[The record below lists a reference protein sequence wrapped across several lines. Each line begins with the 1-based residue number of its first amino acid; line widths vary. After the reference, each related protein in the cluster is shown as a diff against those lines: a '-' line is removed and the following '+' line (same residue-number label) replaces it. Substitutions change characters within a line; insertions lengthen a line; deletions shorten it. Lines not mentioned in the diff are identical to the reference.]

1 MEEHCQWHV
10 PLPSLKTEC
19 GKGLGLAA
27 CPALGL
33 LVTSDK
39 DKNTLLP
46 VVWGLPGGAS
56 GGGGAH
62 RQVVAV
68 G

>member
-1 MEEHCQWHV
+1 MEEHWHV

-39 DKNTLLP
+39 DKNTLL
-46 VVWGLPGGAS
+46 VWGLPGGAS